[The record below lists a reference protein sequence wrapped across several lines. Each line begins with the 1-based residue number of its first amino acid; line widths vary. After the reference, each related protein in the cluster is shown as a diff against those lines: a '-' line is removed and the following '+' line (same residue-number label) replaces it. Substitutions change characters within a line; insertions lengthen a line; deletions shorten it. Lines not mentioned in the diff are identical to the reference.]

1 MRLKA
6 LVIQGGEIPPP
17 VKPNQQPVLSLGVEA
32 ARSDLSV
39 DKGVCEPQCDSVKPI
54 SPVNVIMRRSRPCM
68 WSQTATGRPLMVRNA
83 RAPPWSKGVASTRR
97 VASVPGRSGDLLMGK
112 QDKAYKAEEC

>member
-1 MRLKA
+1 MERRGDKSTIDRGEACVRLKA

-39 DKGVCEPQCDSVKPI
+39 DKGVCEPQCESVKPI
-54 SPVNVIMRRSRPCM
+54 SPVKVVMRRSRPCLR
-68 WSQTATGRPLMVRNA
+68 SQTATGRP
-83 RAPPWSKGVASTRR
+83 
-97 VASVPGRSGDLLMGK
+97 
-112 QDKAYKAEEC
+112 

>member
-1 MRLKA
+1 MERRGWLLDNRGDETCVRLKA

-39 DKGVCEPQCDSVKPI
+39 GKGVCEPKCECVKPN
-54 SPVNVIMRRSRPCM
+54 SPVKLI
-68 WSQTATGRPLMVRNA
+68 
-83 RAPPWSKGVASTRR
+83 
-97 VASVPGRSGDLLMGK
+97 
-112 QDKAYKAEEC
+112 

>member
-32 ARSDLSV
+32 VRSDLSV
-39 DKGVCEPQCDSVKPI
+39 DKGVCEPQCESVKPI
-54 SPVNVIMRRSRPCM
+54 SPVNFGNAEVETVPEVADSNGQAVNGKECLG
-68 WSQTATGRPLMVRNA
+68 SAVVNGRGEHM
-83 RAPPWSKGVASTRR
+83 KGN
-97 VASVPGRSGDLLMGK
+97 
-112 QDKAYKAEEC
+112 